1 MTEQELKDAITSA
14 CEADYKHAMA
24 APKHRFSRTFRK
36 KIKVLLQPGMGKRT
50 IPALYP
56 VHGRRRV
63 IMVVAV
69 LILILGT
76 TVMGRGF
83 FQSPLGKYILTGYTD
98 HVQLNLGEPENLE
111 MVAIEDNEK
120 NTMEIGAELDSEE
133 DFEFVCKKPQWVS
146 EGYTLEREA
155 YYEDIGECVQ
165 CYMGNRGKS
174 LWYHQ
179 MCNDTVS
186 NFGISSNGS
195 EQQEVMIEDV
205 KGYFIPDDALNEER
219 GNLVWE
225 DGKYLY
231 LIAGGLTKEEL
242 IRMAETIK

>member
-24 APKHRFSRTFRK
+24 APKHHFSRTFRK
-36 KIKVLLQPGMGKRT
+36 KIKVLLQPGMGKHM

-76 TVMGRGF
+76 TVTGRGF

-120 NTMEIGAELDSEE
+120 NTMETGAEPDSEE
-133 DFEFVCKKPQWVS
+133 DLNLSARNRSGCRKGIHWRMRFMKKNGEYMNNVIQ
-146 EGYTLEREA
+146 TIRNKA
-155 YYEDIGECVQ
+155 CCIG
-165 CYMGNRGKS
+165 R
-174 LWYHQ
+174 
-179 MCNDTVS
+179 
-186 NFGISSNGS
+186 
-195 EQQEVMIEDV
+195 
-205 KGYFIPDDALNEER
+205 
-219 GNLVWE
+219 
-225 DGKYLY
+225 
-231 LIAGGLTKEEL
+231 
-242 IRMAETIK
+242 

>member
-1 MTEQELKDAITSA
+1 
-14 CEADYKHAMA
+14 
-24 APKHRFSRTFRK
+24 
-36 KIKVLLQPGMGKRT
+36 
-50 IPALYP
+50 
-56 VHGRRRV
+56 
-63 IMVVAV
+63 
-69 LILILGT
+69 
-76 TVMGRGF
+76 
-83 FQSPLGKYILTGYTD
+83 
-98 HVQLNLGEPENLE
+98 
-111 MVAIEDNEK
+111 
-120 NTMEIGAELDSEE
+120 
-133 DFEFVCKKPQWVS
+133 
-146 EGYTLEREA
+146 
-155 YYEDIGECVQ
+155 
-165 CYMGNRGKS
+165 MGNRGKS